1 MFTLNAAL
9 AVYLHRA
16 PVDFRKGMNGLAA
29 LVEQEMCVS
38 PFASAYFVFANRRR
52 DKVKLLFWQSNGFWL
67 CCKRLETDRFVWPRA
82 TEAVVK
88 LTAQQLHWLLEGFDL
103 AAMKGHRPLR
113 YQRAS

>member
-16 PVDFRKGMNGLAA
+16 PVDFRKGINGLTA
-29 LVEQEMCVS
+29 LVEQEMGLN
-38 PFASAYFVFANRRR
+38 PFAACFVFGNRRH

-67 CCKRLETDRFVWPRA
+67 CCKRLEADRFVWPRT
-82 TEAVVK
+82 TETVVK
-88 LTAQQLHWLLEGFDL
+88 LTAQQLHWLLDGVDL
-103 AAMKGHRPLR
+103 AAMKGHRPLH